1 MNLSD
6 VTLDLARYAQ
16 GIKEFT
22 VVSYVSAT
30 KTLTVSAMSGK
41 VGEYGGGTVW
51 FMDGLCSGSIRRIA
65 NQSSNKIILDEDLS
79 ATPAAGDKI
88 AAATFLYFD
97 KDMLVSAVN
106 SVLYDYQIM
115 KYNTNLA
122 FDSDV
127 RYYTLPSEVTRDIR
141 RLEIWK
147 TDSGSGHYEI
157 CHKWNITGRELEFYG
172 DPNRYEDGASMRIS
186 YVDRHGSVTEVD
198 EIDDQVIPE
207 YIRYLGFLYLY
218 QNQIQTRLKDNLIA
232 SDML

>member
-88 AAATFLYFD
+88 AI
-97 KDMLVSAVN
+97 MLN
-106 SVLYDYQIM
+106 
-115 KYNTNLA
+115 
-122 FDSDV
+122 F
-127 RYYTLPSEVTRDIR
+127 
-141 RLEIWK
+141 
-147 TDSGSGHYEI
+147 
-157 CHKWNITGRELEFYG
+157 
-172 DPNRYEDGASMRIS
+172 
-186 YVDRHGSVTEVD
+186 
-198 EIDDQVIPE
+198 
-207 YIRYLGFLYLY
+207 
-218 QNQIQTRLKDNLIA
+218 
-232 SDML
+232 